1 MPNEV
6 PVDLNGFW
14 QLERPVARS
23 KLETLTRDHSNYVE
37 TPSQLAQYSPSC
49 TQML

>member
-6 PVDLNGFW
+6 PVDLNVFW
-14 QLERPVARS
+14 QLERLVARS

-37 TPSQLAQYSPSC
+37 TPSQFAQ
-49 TQML
+49 